1 MKFEIFKFKN
11 VTSTNDEA
19 INLIK
24 NKKKETG
31 CVYAK
36 KQTKGRG
43 TQGKKWISTVDNF
56 FGSIFFQLKD
66 EYPPFNEFSVIN
78 PIIIS
83 DVMQNFCEK
92 RNITFKWP
100 NDVFVNKKK
109 ICGVLQELIT
119 SNNREFLII
128 GIGINI
134 VSNPNIKEKY
144 QATNI
149 FSETKKKPSINEIAN
164 LIITSYENFFMN
176 INSYNYANFKKKA
189 DFMNLNKTIN
199 QH

>member
-1 MKFEIFKFKN
+1 MKFELFKFEN

-24 NKKKETG
+24 NKKSEIG

-36 KQTKGRG
+36 NQSKGRG
-43 TQGKKWISTVDNF
+43 TQGKSWISQSGNF
-56 FGSIFFQLKD
+56 FCSIFFPLKS
-66 EYPPFNEFSVIN
+66 EYPPFNEFSLIN

-83 DVMQNFCEK
+83 NVMQNFFKKE
-92 RNITFKWP
+92 NITFKWP
-100 NDVFVNKKK
+100 NDIFANKKK
-109 ICGVLQELIT
+109 ICGILQELIT
-119 SNNREFLII
+119 LNKREFLII

-149 FSETKKKPSINEIAN
+149 FIETGKKPSIRELAN
-164 LIITSYENFFMN
+164 LIILSYEDFFSN
-176 INSYNYANFKKKA
+176 INSYNYINFKKKI
-189 DFMNLNKTIN
+189 NLIN
-199 QH
+199 SSETVN

>member
-1 MKFEIFKFKN
+1 MKFEIFKFKS

-36 KQTKGRG
+36 KQPKGRG

-56 FGSIFFQLKD
+56 FGSIFFPLKD

-128 GIGINI
+128 GIVINI

-176 INSYNYANFKKKA
+176 INSYNYANFKRKA

-199 QH
+199 QQ

>member
-1 MKFEIFKFKN
+1 
-11 VTSTNDEA
+11 
-19 INLIK
+19 
-24 NKKKETG
+24 
-31 CVYAK
+31 
-36 KQTKGRG
+36 
-43 TQGKKWISTVDNF
+43 
-56 FGSIFFQLKD
+56 
-66 EYPPFNEFSVIN
+66 
-78 PIIIS
+78 
-83 DVMQNFCEK
+83 MQNFCEK

-176 INSYNYANFKKKA
+176 INSYNYANFKRKA

-199 QH
+199 QQ